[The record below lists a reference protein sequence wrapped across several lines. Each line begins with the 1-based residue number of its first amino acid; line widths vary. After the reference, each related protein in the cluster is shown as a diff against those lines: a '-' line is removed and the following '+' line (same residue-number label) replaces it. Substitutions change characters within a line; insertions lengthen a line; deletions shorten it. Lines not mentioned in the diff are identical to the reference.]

1 MGSTSSFQA
10 RGFFQ
15 APRGPRGA
23 AGGGRRGRWANVSPA
38 PRAAA
43 PAPLVWGGVHPFS
56 SISSCFFF
64 FSFFFSSA
72 RGEKTANDLSGR
84 HCFFFRNALILKRLQ
99 CHVLFSVWFQTKNAL
114 MIVRVIQVQ
123 WALYT
128 NPHSSLLHWEC
139 RAKAPKITTGPV
151 AISPLT
157 ASELL
162 VHDAQLKPLVTSHG
176 AICPHLAS
184 SRSCHGSPRIGRI
197 CTAAWG
203 STSLGQC
210 PHNKHCHVGNHPP
223 PGRTARHGPSVDL
236 PASNVGM
243 AAPPLIHE

>member
-1 MGSTSSFQA
+1 MWQRKRPEKQKRLSSSWHEHTQNHLEPFTYPGPYSWS
-10 RGFFQ
+10 R
-15 APRGPRGA
+15 RGPQHKMSCKDALDLSTGLFLGA
-23 AGGGRRGRWANVSPA
+23 
-38 PRAAA
+38 
-43 PAPLVWGGVHPFS
+43 
-56 SISSCFFF
+56 
-64 FSFFFSSA
+64 FSFSRFPFQ
-72 RGEKTANDLSGR
+72 TANDLSGR

-99 CHVLFSVWFQTKNAL
+99 RHVLFSVWFQTKNAL

-162 VHDAQLKPLVTSHG
+162 VHDAQLKPLVTSSHG

-210 PHNKHCHVGNHPP
+210 PHNEHCHVGNHPP
-223 PGRTARHGPSVDL
+223 PGRTAHHGPSVDL

-243 AAPPLIHE
+243 AAPPSIHE